1 MLYYSNLVIWP
12 RVSAL
17 VFIPA
22 NDIIMRGLYA
32 NMTSFSTTLAGLYGA
47 CIMPWVNHER
57 WQLVS
62 LATLQTVF
70 VGALASLDLDS
81 KARIIAF
88 VILAGCASTSTS
100 MLTFGTI
107 SLGLDDQADMY
118 VEPPPPSPRGCTG
131 V

>member
-1 MLYYSNLVIWP
+1 
-12 RVSAL
+12 
-17 VFIPA
+17 
-22 NDIIMRGLYA
+22 
-32 NMTSFSTTLAGLYGA
+32 
-47 CIMPWVNHER
+47 MPWVNHER

-118 VEPPPPSPRGCTG
+118 VEPPPLQNPPVYRSLG
-131 V
+131 